1 MVECS
6 GGCLLYIIRHAEAAG
21 NAARTFQGR
30 TDAMLTERGR
40 LQAERLAERF
50 QKIPLDAVYT
60 SPLQRA
66 FDTAAAVCRNH
77 SGLAPEINP
86 DLAEIDGG
94 DIEGRSWAEFSA
106 LFPQASALWDGPL
119 HQFAAPGGES
129 MRQVYDRVSRAL
141 MRIAAANP
149 DRAVA
154 VVSHGCAIKNLLC
167 FASGHGFERLV
178 ETPWPQHA
186 SVSCVEAGTDGFH
199 VRFVDDT
206 SHLEQALRAHI
217 RFRGDEGQQQVQTQP
232 E

>member
-1 MVECS
+1 MVGS
-6 GGCLLYIIRHAEAAG
+6 GTGCLLYIIRHAEAAG

-66 FDTAAAVCRNH
+66 CDTAAAVCRNH
-77 SGLAPEINP
+77 PGLAPEIDP

-106 LFPQASALWDGPL
+106 LYPQASALWDGPL

-141 MRIAAANP
+141 MRIAANP
-149 DRAVA
+149 GRAVA

-167 FASGHGFERLV
+167 FASDAGFERLA

-186 SVSCVEAGTDGFH
+186 SVSCIEAGEHGFRI
-199 VRFVDDT
+199 RFASDT
-206 SHLEQALRAHI
+206 SHLEEALRAHT
-217 RFRGDEGQQQVQTQP
+217 RFRGDEGRQQVQTQP